1 MNQPEKEI
9 KPLTQLINLTTMQ
22 QEMSVTEKLIR
33 TLKRSINPATGRGY
47 EYAEIG
53 KAMGMTK
60 EGVWYHVQKH
70 DGDCTKCLRRLKRIK
85 KSVQPKN

>member
-1 MNQPEKEI
+1 MMH
-9 KPLTQLINLTTMQ
+9 L
-22 QEMSVTEKLIR
+22 EMSVTEKLIR

-60 EGVWYHVQKH
+60 EGVWYHVQK
-70 DGDCTKCLRRLKRIK
+70 DARDCPKCLRRLQRIK
-85 KSVQPKN
+85 KQKTTE